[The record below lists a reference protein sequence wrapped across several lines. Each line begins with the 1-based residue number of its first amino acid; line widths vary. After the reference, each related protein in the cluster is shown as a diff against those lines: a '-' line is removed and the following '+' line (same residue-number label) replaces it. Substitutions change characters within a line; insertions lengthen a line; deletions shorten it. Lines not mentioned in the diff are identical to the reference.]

1 MFKSIFI
8 LYFNEIMYI
17 NKLHGKRIYKQ
28 MYTNESKRSKK
39 IIVMQ
44 YNLNLM
50 LYLFQDY
57 CKQQILNEIKQ

>member
-28 MYTNESKRSKK
+28 MYANESKRSKK